1 MDCCALHQGI
11 FPTLRAGVSRLGG
24 IILLHYVPK
33 STGLCL
39 TESGRPACLV
49 LCRLASDTCFPSL
62 FLNVLQK
69 MAIPPSSSTQ
79 EITITNYREELS
91 QATDLTGGTVQRVWT
106 GQDEVHRK
114 GEKGTFWGQ
123 RLSDGRIGEV
133 EAEGSLG

>member
-1 MDCCALHQGI
+1 
-11 FPTLRAGVSRLGG
+11 
-24 IILLHYVPK
+24 
-33 STGLCL
+33 
-39 TESGRPACLV
+39 
-49 LCRLASDTCFPSL
+49 
-62 FLNVLQK
+62 
-69 MAIPPSSSTQ
+69 MAIPSSSSTQ

-106 GQDEVHRK
+106 GHDEVHRK